1 MEAEI
6 LELAARLGEEALKR
20 GAVLAT
26 AESCTA
32 GGISFAITAVPGSS
46 AWFDRGFVT
55 YTPESKEEMLGVRH
69 DVIATHGVV
78 SEEVARSMAEG
89 AVARSR
95 ATIAVSVTGIAGP
108 GGAEP
113 GKPVGTVCFGFA
125 RKGGNTVSSVS
136 FTGHFPGDRG
146 EVRDAVVRQALLGL
160 LDTLRSKSSS

>member
-55 YTPESKEEMLGVRH
+55 YTPESKEEMLGVRR

-113 GKPVGTVCFGFA
+113 GKPVGTVCFGFFV
-125 RKGGNTVSSVS
+125 GGAVTTV
-136 FTGHFPGDRG
+136 TRHFGAVGRA
-146 EVRDAVVRQALLGL
+146 EVRAAATDFVFARLCQMLAQSV
-160 LDTLRSKSSS
+160 